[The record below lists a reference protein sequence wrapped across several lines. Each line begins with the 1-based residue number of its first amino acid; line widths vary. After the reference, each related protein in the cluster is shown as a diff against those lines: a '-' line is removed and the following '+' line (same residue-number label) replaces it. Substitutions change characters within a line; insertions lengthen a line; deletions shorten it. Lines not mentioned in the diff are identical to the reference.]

1 MLPPERGWCK
11 SEFWAIADTGSVKS
25 LARPD
30 WHEAEGRPAEP
41 AGEMRGY
48 KAAWRPGGRAAK
60 RRPRRAP
67 GLETAESPESSAGH
81 QGGTFCKR
89 LPGGPSGGRYWDR
102 TSDLF
107 GVNEALS
114 R

>member
-30 WHEAEGRPAEP
+30 WREAEGRPAEP
-41 AGEMRGY
+41 AREGCGV
-48 KAAWRPGGRAAK
+48 KARSARPGGQVTGAA
-60 RRPRRAP
+60 RGAP
-67 GLETAESPESSAGH
+67 GRETAQSQESSAGR